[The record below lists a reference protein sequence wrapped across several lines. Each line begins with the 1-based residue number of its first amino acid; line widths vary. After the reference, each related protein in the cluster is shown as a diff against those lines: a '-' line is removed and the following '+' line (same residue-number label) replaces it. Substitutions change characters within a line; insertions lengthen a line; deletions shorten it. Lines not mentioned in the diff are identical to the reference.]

1 MYSQAEQAGFQ
12 QGSAARASVEA
23 RAAFISRTYAHL
35 FGSIAA
41 FTLFEVFLFSSGLA
55 ERIAV
60 AMLSVNWLLILGAF
74 LLASWFASRAA
85 HNVESVGGQYV
96 GLAAFIGAEAL
107 IFVPLLYIAN
117 AYAPGVIQ
125 SAALLTLLGFTGLTA
140 VAFVTR
146 KDFSF
151 LRGVLMW
158 GGIIALIAIVGG
170 VMFGFQLG
178 TFFSVGMIAFAGAS
192 ILYDTSNVIH
202 RYPPDR
208 HVGAALEL
216 FASVALMFWYVLQLL
231 MSRR

>member
-1 MYSQAEQAGFQ
+1 MYSQADHAGFAP
-12 QGSAARASVEA
+12 GSAARASAEA
-23 RAAFISRTYAHL
+23 RATFISRTYAHL
-35 FGSIAA
+35 FGAIGA
-41 FTLFEVFLFSSGLA
+41 FTLLEIYLFSSGLA
-55 ERIAV
+55 EQIAR

-74 LLASWFASRAA
+74 MVASWIASRAA
-85 HNVESVGGQYV
+85 HNVQSIGGQYA
-96 GLAAFIGAEAL
+96 GLALFVGAEAL

-125 SAALLTLLGFTGLTA
+125 SAALITLLGFTGLTA

-158 GGIIALIAIVGG
+158 GGVIALVAIVGG
-170 VMFGFQLG
+170 ALFGFQLG
-178 TFFSVGMIAFAGAS
+178 TFFSVGMIAFAGAAV
-192 ILYDTSNVIH
+192 LYDTSNIIH

-216 FASVALMFWYVLQLL
+216 FASIALMFWYVLQLL